1 MGDRFEH
8 WIADGFV
15 VLPTRGKT
23 APNGK
28 PAGKEI
34 EEDIALSSEQNSEII
49 SEAKEDG
56 VKEQVKMEPQLT
68 LPPGWEE
75 ERDELGR
82 RYFIDHNTRSTTWEA
97 PDLSDVQ
104 SSVTPQSD
112 DAGNQTPLP
121 EGWTQDIDPSS
132 KRTYYMDHKTK
143 TTTWV
148 RPIPGDEKTTRPLPK
163 GWERRRTRDG
173 WNKIYYVDHNTKTC
187 TWEFPKAAPEDVK
200 IPLDPG
206 AERITSAGPQQD
218 S

>member
-8 WIADGFV
+8 WIADGFI
-15 VLPTRGKT
+15 VLPARGKT

-28 PAGKEI
+28 PAGKEVD
-34 EEDIALSSEQNSEII
+34 EDIAPTLTQESEIPLA
-49 SEAKEDG
+49 AKEHD
-56 VKEQVKMEPQLT
+56 VKEQVETEPQLT

-75 ERDELGR
+75 ERDKWGR

-97 PDLSDVQ
+97 PDLSDAQ
-104 SSVTPQSD
+104 STVTSQTD
-112 DAGNQTPLP
+112 EACNQPPLP
-121 EGWTQDIDPSS
+121 EGWAQDIDPSS
-132 KRTYYMDHKTK
+132 KRVYYMDHKTK

-148 RPIPGDEKTTRPLPK
+148 RPIPGNEETTKPLPK

-187 TWEFPKAAPEDVK
+187 TWDYPKAASEDVK
-200 IPLDPG
+200 VPQVPG
-206 AERITSAGPQQD
+206 AERITSEGPQQD